1 MDPERRFR
9 LPLFPLPV
17 VLFPTATMPLHIFE
31 PRYRRMVARC
41 LETDRRFGLVYHDFD
56 VRGPFLS
63 EEGTVGCIAE
73 IGDFQPL
80 ADGRSVLVAHGVERF
95 SIRDGIES
103 GEPYHEALVGPY
115 PDLGPVPEL
124 DLQRRRSLA
133 LFEAVVRHLPQE
145 PGRLPQLDV
154 REELSFPL
162 VRTIDVDPAWQQA
175 FLELRDE
182 GHRLERLDAVF
193 RAALG

>member
-1 MDPERRFR
+1 M
-9 LPLFPLPV
+9 
-17 VLFPTATMPLHIFE
+17 
-31 PRYRRMVARC
+31 
-41 LETDRRFGLVYHDFD
+41 
-56 VRGPFLS
+56 
-63 EEGTVGCIAE
+63 
-73 IGDFQPL
+73 
-80 ADGRSVLVAHGVERF
+80 
-95 SIRDGIES
+95 
-103 GEPYHEALVGPY
+103 
-115 PDLGPVPEL
+115 PEL

-154 REELSFPL
+154 RQELSFPL